1 VLAVIFRARRF
12 LLAAFAAA
20 TLAPALVCAI
30 PGHYVVVRID
40 AAGQVVPV
48 FHRSVQLDEA
58 PMASSQKAL
67 TLARA
72 NPDQLT
78 VRAGEWATVVDVP
91 RFVRGEFAANGV
103 DGAIES
109 FLAPEDDR
117 SFVLRIPASVGEE
130 IVVASMGRETDLNLA
145 VLEATAEQLPL
156 ADAVDAA
163 GDFPTKSLGPSAN
176 RVDVLVMGD
185 GYTSAERT
193 KFATDVENMRVA
205 MFGFTPYREY
215 APFVNWT
222 SLYTESAESGADHP
236 PYQAGCTTTSCC
248 AETAAQTDPRANT
261 FVNTA
266 FDGRFCTSQIH
277 RLVTVSNSK
286 VLAAAGA
293 SPNWDE
299 IIVLV
304 NDPVYGGAGGSI
316 SVTTTNTSARLIVVH
331 EYGHTFHR
339 LADEYTTAYPGF
351 GACNDIT
358 ASPRCEAN
366 VTNQTD
372 AAQIKWAS
380 WITPGNAIPT
390 PGGTSG
396 IGLFEGARYQTTG
409 MYRPANACAMRNLGA
424 QFCAVCSQEYVLRLY
439 RGGWGSPSA
448 GIDLIEPGSE
458 SPNPAATVNIAAGAP
473 QVFTASI
480 LRPDPNS
487 ITLQWY
493 VDGVAVPG
501 ANAASFTF
509 TPATTTPATRQVELR
524 ATDTSALVRTA
535 MAGTDLVHS
544 RVWNVQ
550 VLASGTPTLTVGN
563 LSANEGNAGATVFDV
578 PVSLSVPAGGSGVT
592 VSLSTVDE
600 TATAPSDYTARTATV
615 SIAAGQSSGVFAVNV
630 NGDTVGES
638 DETFRVRA
646 TAVTGASLADNEGVV
661 TVLNDD
667 GAVLPAFAA
676 RGDRFTGAASS
687 AALVLP
693 VLGNDVADA
702 ARLGG
707 GTLTIVRAPVR
718 GSAVALN
725 AGTAN
730 TVADDTISYT
740 PASSTPSEESLRYR
754 LCETGGRCSE
764 AEVIVLRRS
773 ATEQSVSASVTSD
786 RGWRDVSL
794 SGLPAL
800 PDARFEAHGLVAPT
814 VISPSLTADLTPE
827 TPWDAGGTNT
837 TVRTLAA
844 IASARDW
851 RVFVDAR
858 SLSGGDVDVYVGLD
872 SNNNSAAD
880 QSELVCTGAMSVV
893 SERCELAFSQAANTA
908 VRYWVMLH
916 SRSGGTQN
924 TRAELFEVPLD
935 VAAAQ
940 RSLVATGPGALASS
954 AGFPLRLAWNDPS
967 FLPNESR
974 GGWLLMK
981 SNASTE
987 LGWVPVR
994 LDRTAGEAVAFAL
1007 HSGVDHRMALA
1018 ASGSHERLYVDVP
1031 PGSTQLQVT
1040 TTSASNVN
1048 LFLARIDAPAA
1059 SSAVPS
1065 VAAAPARNQAIAS
1078 ATTGS
1083 GNESLTVSNPAAG
1096 RWYVTPVNATN
1107 ATASLTVRA
1116 TITATAPVVRA
1127 GGYFNPQ
1134 RSGNGLF
1141 LYPAASDWAGLWYT
1155 YLQDGTTTWYYLQ
1168 GAAPGANG
1176 VWRGTIYR
1184 SAWNGSSNRLTTV
1197 GEATA
1202 TPTGADAFTYTY
1214 TLDGETGSEAYAAFG
1229 RGCPNL
1235 GGNALNV
1242 SGHWFNPARSGTG
1255 YSVQLFPNYEFY
1267 LVFGYDGQGVPRFL
1281 VAERSSMGGAS
1292 ETLNLE
1298 QLTGACPLCARSGNP
1313 TRSTIGTF
1321 QRTFA
1326 GGSFGNISLNGTF
1339 TAGVPGTWA
1348 ANDALTPL
1356 GGLQGCATP

>member
-1 VLAVIFRARRF
+1 M
-12 LLAAFAAA
+12 LAAA
-20 TLAPALVCAI
+20 LLPAMAWAI
-30 PGHYVVVRID
+30 PGHYVVVRIN
-40 AAGQVVPV
+40 AVGQAVPV
-48 FHRSVQLDEA
+48 FHRAVQLDQA
-58 PMASSQKAL
+58 PMAASQKAL

-78 VRAGEWATVVDVP
+78 VRAGEWSTVVDVP

-109 FLAPEDDR
+109 FLAPEEDR
-117 SFVLRIPASVGEE
+117 SFVLRIPADVGDA
-130 IVVASMGRETDLNLA
+130 VVVSSMGRETRVDLMA
-145 VLEATAEQLPL
+145 LEAQAKQLPL
-156 ADAVDAA
+156 AHAA
-163 GDFPTKSLGPSAN
+163 NATGDFSAKSFGPSAN

-185 GYTSAERT
+185 GYTNAERT

-205 MFGFTPYREY
+205 MFSFSPYRQY

-236 PYQAGCTTTSCC
+236 PYLAGCTSISCC

-261 FVNTA
+261 FVATA

-277 RLVTVSNSK
+277 RLVTISNSK
-286 VLAAAGA
+286 VLAAASA

-339 LADEYTTAYPGF
+339 LADEYNTAYPGYP
-351 GACNDIT
+351 ACNDLT

-366 VTNQTD
+366 TTNQTD

-396 IGLFEGARYQTTG
+396 IGLFEGSRYQSTG
-409 MYRPANACAMRNLGA
+409 MYRPANACAMRSLGA
-424 QFCAVCSQEYVLRLY
+424 QFCSVCSQEYVLRLY

-458 SPNPAATVNIAAGAP
+458 SPNPASTVNIAAGAT
-473 QVFTASI
+473 QVFSAAI

-487 ITLQWY
+487 ITVQWF

-501 ANAASFTF
+501 ANASTFAF
-509 TPATTTPATRQVELR
+509 TPASATPAARQVDLR
-524 ATDTSALVRTA
+524 ATDTTALVRAA
-535 MAGTDLVHS
+535 MAGADLVHS
-544 RVWNVQ
+544 RLWNVQ
-550 VLASGTPTLTVGN
+550 VLASGTPTATVGN
-563 LSANEGNAGATVFDV
+563 VSANEGNSGTTVFDV
-578 PVSLSVPAGGSGVT
+578 PVSLSAPAGAGGVT
-592 VSLSTVDE
+592 ISLSTLDE
-600 TATAPSDYTARTATV
+600 TAVAPLDYTARTGSV
-615 SIAAGQSSGVFAVNV
+615 VIAAGQSSGVFAVAV
-630 NGDTVGES
+630 NGDATGEP

-646 TAVTGASLADNEGVV
+646 TAATGASLADNEGVV

-667 GAVLPAFAA
+667 GAVLPAFSA
-676 RGDRFTGAASS
+676 RGDRYTGSAGSS
-687 AALVLP
+687 ALVLS
-693 VLGNDVADA
+693 VLGNDVFDA
-702 ARLGG
+702 ARLVG
-707 GTLTIVRAPVR
+707 GTFAIVRAPIR
-718 GSAVALN
+718 GSATASN
-725 AGTAN
+725 SGTAN

-740 PASSTPSEESLRYR
+740 PSSSAPSEETLRYR
-754 LCETGGRCSE
+754 VCESGGRCSE
-764 AEVIVLRRS
+764 AEVSVLRRTALES
-773 ATEQSVSASVTSD
+773 AVSASVTSD
-786 RGWRDVSL
+786 RGWRDVSM
-794 SGLPAL
+794 SSLPAL

-814 VISPSLTADLTPE
+814 ILSPSLTVDLTPE
-827 TPWDAGGTNT
+827 TPWDAGGINT
-837 TVRTLAA
+837 TVRILAGTA
-844 IASARDW
+844 TARDW

-858 SLSGGDVDVYVGLD
+858 SLSGGDVDVYLGID
-872 SNNNSAAD
+872 SNSNGIAD
-880 QSELVCTGAMSVV
+880 QSELACTAAMSVV
-893 SERCELAFSQAANTA
+893 SERCELAFTQAANTA
-908 VRYWVMLH
+908 ARYWVMLH

-940 RSLVATGPGALASS
+940 RSVVATGPGNLVAS
-954 AGFPLRLAWNDPS
+954 AGFPMRLAWNDPT
-967 FLPNESR
+967 FLRNESR

-981 SNASTE
+981 SNVSSDV
-987 LGWVPVR
+987 GWIPVR
-994 LDRTAGEAVAFAL
+994 LDRTADDAVAFAL
-1007 HSGVDHRMALA
+1007 QSGADHRMALA
-1018 ASGSHERLYVDVP
+1018 SNGSHETLYIDVP

-1040 TTSASNVN
+1040 TASTSNVN
-1048 LFLARIDAPAA
+1048 LFLARMDAPAA
-1059 SSAVPS
+1059 SSAVPA
-1065 VAAAPARNQAIAS
+1065 VAAAPPRNQAIAS
-1078 ATTGS
+1078 ATTAS

-1096 RWYVTPVNATN
+1096 RWYVTPVNAVN

-1116 TITATAPVVRA
+1116 TVTGTAPVVRA

-1141 LYPAASDWAGLWYT
+1141 LYPAGADWAGLWYT

-1176 VWRGTIYR
+1176 IWRGSIFR
-1184 SAWNGSSNRLTTV
+1184 SAWNGSSNRLSAV
-1197 GEATA
+1197 GQATA

-1229 RGCPNL
+1229 RGCPSL
-1235 GGNALNV
+1235 SGSALNV

-1267 LVFGYDGQGVPRFL
+1267 LVFGYDGRGVPRFL
-1281 VAERSSMGGAS
+1281 VAERGSIGGAS
-1292 ETLNLE
+1292 ETLDLE
-1298 QLTGACPLCARSGNP
+1298 QLTGACPLCTRTGNP

-1326 GGSFGNISLNGTF
+1326 NGSFGNITLNGTF
-1339 TAGVPGTWA
+1339 VGGVPGTWA
-1348 ANDALTPL
+1348 ANDAVSPL
-1356 GGLQGCATP
+1356 GGLQGCAMP